1 MFEHLVPSYHLE
13 LDQDRSSK
21 RWRFYFV
28 SFLLASLSLVFAL
41 SWSKGPASNAEVLN
55 LKNNQL
61 KVAIVDQ
68 NTVDL
73 LPQAINNVLFSFVL
87 QTEQT
92 TSLHSLAIKAP
103 EVINQTIFKDQVRLY
118 EGQTQIGSWE
128 WSTDNKMLFKLDN
141 YSLSPG
147 THNFELRADNL
158 NDSLVGQTLA
168 FGFQQAQDIVSTDGH
183 SFYFAQGEFPLFK
196 ASVKVLEHSQILA
209 YNNLSKPRFLAPLKT
224 NTLVADFALASFG
237 ESFAIRQLDF
247 LGANIDSADTFYL
260 ASSGQMLA
268 KAEVKQGHIFFN
280 SSDLVLKADQ
290 DLNLQLW
297 ANLNSKVSYQFNLAQ
312 IAAKGFL
319 SGEEVNNQIDLALSI
334 VEPRIDV
341 LRVKTDE
348 QPSVLTDDWNSVFK
362 MRLQAAHSETA
373 SLHKLTFQ
381 VADFGLNIL
390 DWDLW
395 INGQAYAVKP
405 DWQNQELIFYFGE
418 NGAPINQILEIE
430 LLAKVKILAEQ
441 PRLQMVLLG
450 DELTDSVNLL
460 WSIDQEKY
468 NAYLL
473 PDFPATPVILEK

>member
-1 MFEHLVPSYHLE
+1 MFEHLVPSYHVE
-13 LDQDRSSK
+13 LNKKRSSQ
-21 RWRFYFV
+21 RWRFYFA

-41 SWSKGPASNAEVLN
+41 SWSKGSSSNAEILSP
-55 LKNNQL
+55 KNNQL

-103 EVINQTIFKDQVRLY
+103 EIIKQDIFKDQVRLY

-128 WSTDNKMLFKLDN
+128 WTEDDKMLFKLDD
-141 YSLSPG
+141 YSLSSG
-147 THNFELRADNL
+147 THNFQLRAENL
-158 NDSLVGQTLA
+158 NDSLVGQTLT
-168 FGFQQAQDIVSTDGH
+168 FGFQQAQDIVSYDGH
-183 SFYFAQGEFPLFK
+183 SFYFAQGDFPLFK
-196 ASVKVLEHSQILA
+196 ASVKVLEHSQILV
-209 YNNLSKPRFLAPLKT
+209 YNNLSKTNFLVPLNA
-224 NTLVADFALASFG
+224 NTLVADFALSSQG
-237 ESFAIRQLDF
+237 ESFAIRQVDF
-247 LGANIDSADTFYL
+247 LAGNIDAADTFYL
-260 ASSGQMLA
+260 ASHGQMLA
-268 KAEVKQGHIFFN
+268 KAEIQADHLLFN
-280 SSDLVLKADQ
+280 LSDVVLKADQ
-290 DLNLQLW
+290 DLKLQLW
-297 ANLNSKVSYQFNLAQ
+297 ANLNSVDNYEFNLVQ
-312 IAAKGFL
+312 ISAKGFL
-319 SGEEVNNQIDLALSI
+319 SGEEVNSQVDLALSI

-362 MRLQAAHSETA
+362 MRLQAASSATA

-405 DWQNQELIFYFGE
+405 DWQNQELIFDFGE

-441 PRLQMVLLG
+441 PRLQLVLLG
-450 DELTDSVNLL
+450 DEFTDGANLL

-473 PDFPATPVILEK
+473 PDFPVTPVILEK

>member
-13 LDQDRSSK
+13 LEQNRSSK
-21 RWRFYFV
+21 RWRFYLV
-28 SFLLASLSLVFAL
+28 SFLLASLSFIFAL
-41 SWSKGPASNAEVLN
+41 SWSKGSSSNAEILN
-55 LKNNQL
+55 PKNNQL

-87 QTEQT
+87 QSEQAT
-92 TSLHSLAIKAP
+92 NLHSLAIKAP
-103 EVINQTIFKDQVRLY
+103 EIIKQDIFKDQVRLY

-128 WSTDNKMLFKLDN
+128 WTEDDKMLFKLDN
-141 YSLSPG
+141 YSLSSG
-147 THNFELRADNL
+147 THNFQLRAENL
-158 NDSLVGQTLA
+158 NDSLVGQTLV
-168 FGFQQAQDIVSTDGH
+168 FGFQQAQDVVSYDGH
-183 SFYFAQGEFPLFK
+183 SFYFAQGDFPLFK
-196 ASVKVLEHSQILA
+196 ASVKVLEHSQILV
-209 YNNLSKPRFLAPLKT
+209 YNNLNKTKFLAPLNT
-224 NTLVADFALASFG
+224 NTLVADFVLSSQG
-237 ESFAIRQLDF
+237 ESFAIRQVDF
-247 LGANIDSADTFYL
+247 LASELDPADTFYL
-260 ASSGQMLA
+260 ASHGQMLA
-268 KAEVKQGHIFFN
+268 KAEIQEDHLLFN
-280 SSDLVLKADQ
+280 LSDLVLKNDQ
-290 DLNLQLW
+290 DLKLQLW
-297 ANLNSKVSYQFNLAQ
+297 ANLNNEVSYQFSLAQ
-312 IAAKGFL
+312 ISAKGFL
-319 SGEEVNNQIDLALSI
+319 SGEEVNNQADLALSI

-341 LRVKTDE
+341 LRVKTDG

-362 MRLQAAHSETA
+362 MRLQVAHSETA

-405 DWQNQELIFYFGE
+405 DWQNQELIFDFGE

-441 PRLQMVLLG
+441 PRLQVVLLG
-450 DELTDSVNLL
+450 DEFTDSINLL

-473 PDFPATPVILEK
+473 PDFPITPVILEK